1 MKRLRRF
8 RMFIRLRELCWLLCF
23 VAPMAAAQD
32 LPKDVC
38 LIVDGKTIF
47 RLDTRWTM
55 AQRSQVVRQ
64 YSLDSTLV
72 AEALKGVPKIVIDGV
87 TWVAKKLD
95 GGLIELT
102 ESTGHLVDIGAF
114 IDKMFVLWDLGPNA
128 SIKAM
133 TDGPPYGVNQFTKPG
148 IFSYQDSI
156 VTINLPGYSWAQ
168 SVILSGSFNDW
179 STGQTPM
186 TKTETGWT
194 INLRLGPGYYPY
206 KYIIDGRWMQDPGN
220 KNKEDDLNGGTNSVF
235 YCYNYTFSLKGY
247 AEARRVNLA
256 GSFNG
261 FNPNELEM
269 IKTDE
274 GWILPM
280 YLRMGTY
287 SYKFIVDGRWMTDPA
302 NPVIRG
308 DGRGNQNSFIG
319 FGDSTLFKLS
329 GYQDA
334 QQVELAGSFNDWQ
347 WGELIMEE
355 TASGWQLPYAL
366 GPGNYEYKYIVDGR
380 WIADPANPYTS
391 GSGEMR
397 NSFIAMKP
405 NHTFVLDG
413 FAEAQ
418 TVIVCGSFNNW
429 QEDGYRMVR
438 VDGKWTFPIRLKPG
452 KYTYKFIV
460 DGQWMIDPGNS
471 LWEPNEHGT
480 DNSVVWIE

>member
-1 MKRLRRF
+1 MKRLKRF
-8 RMFIRLRELCWLLCF
+8 KMLKRLSWLWVLCLLTS
-23 VAPMAAAQD
+23 VTYGQD
-32 LPKDVC
+32 LPKDIC
-38 LIVDGKTIF
+38 LIVDGKTVF

-72 AEALKGVPKIVIDGV
+72 AEALKGVPEIMVDGV
-87 TWVAKKLD
+87 TWVAKKLE
-95 GGLIELT
+95 GGLIEL
-102 ESTGHLVDIGAF
+102 SKQAGNLVDIGTV
-114 IDKMFVLWDLGPNA
+114 IDNMFVLWDLGPNA
-128 SIKAM
+128 SVKAM
-133 TDGPPYGVNQFTKPG
+133 TEGPPYGVNKFAKPD
-148 IFSYQDSI
+148 IFSYQDST
-156 VTINLPGYSWAQ
+156 VNLNLPGYSWAKT
-168 SVILSGSFNDW
+168 VTLSGSFNDW
-179 STGQTPM
+179 STGK
-186 TKTETGWT
+186 TKMEKTDKGWT
-194 INLRLGPGYYPY
+194 ISLKLGPGYYPY
-206 KYIIDGRWMQDPGN
+206 KYIIDGRWMQDPNN
-220 KNKEDDLNGGTNSVF
+220 KNKEDDLNGGNNSVF
-235 YCYNYTFSLKGY
+235 YCYNYIFHLSGY
-247 AEARRVNLA
+247 ADAKRVRLA

-329 GYQDA
+329 GFTDA
-334 QQVELAGSFNDWQ
+334 QQVELAGSFNNWQ
-347 WGELIMEE
+347 WGELVMEK
-355 TASGWQLPYAL
+355 TDTGWQLPYAL

-380 WIADPANPYTS
+380 WITDPANPFLS
-391 GSGEMR
+391 GSGDTE
-397 NSFIAMKP
+397 NSFMAMKP
-405 NHTFVLDG
+405 NHAFVLEG
-413 FAEAQ
+413 FADAQ
-418 TVIVCGSFNNW
+418 TVIVCGSFNGW

-438 VDGKWTFPIRLKPG
+438 IDGRWTFPIRLKPG

-460 DGQWMIDPGNS
+460 DGEWMIDPGNA